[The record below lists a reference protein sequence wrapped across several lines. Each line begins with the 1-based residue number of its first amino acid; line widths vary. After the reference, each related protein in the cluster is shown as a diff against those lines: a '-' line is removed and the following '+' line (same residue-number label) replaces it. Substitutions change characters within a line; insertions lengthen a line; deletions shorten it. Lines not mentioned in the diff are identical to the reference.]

1 MCYEVVSKEAF
12 MLKYYPDKYKT
23 QELYDKAVDFYLITL
38 KLVRD
43 CFVTYKMLEK
53 LDNSIFSNDDIFF
66 HDVNSNIIIFLSNDM
81 SFNTII
87 LNNINLDDDDNF
99 DKDDPEIIN
108 LLRLMDWCNRF
119 KQRKAC
125 KKKISK

>member
-1 MCYEVVSKEAF
+1 MCYKVVSREAF
-12 MLKYYPDKYKT
+12 ILKYYPDKYKT
-23 QELYDKAVDFYLITL
+23 QELYDKAFDFYLITL

-108 LLRLMDWCNRF
+108 LLRLMDWCNRYIN
-119 KQRKAC
+119 RL
-125 KKKISK
+125 